1 MAELVCALACSHG
14 PLLAT
19 PPQMWDLRAGADR
32 ENKRHW
38 YRGRQMDY
46 ASLLAARQPGFH
58 EEASLAERQRRY
70 DACQRALDEMARRFR
85 AARPDV
91 AIILG
96 NDQREVFS
104 EDLTAGFT
112 VYAGEQIPNIP
123 LSEEQVRRLPPGVA
137 VAEEGHCPPGGA
149 VYPGAREVAE
159 GLVETLVGESFDV
172 AVSYRLPGGVDRQ
185 HGIPHAFGF
194 IYRRIMEDAPPP
206 SVPLFTNVGVPPN
219 RPRTRRCLQMGHALA
234 KAIRAMPEG
243 LRVAVVASGGFTH
256 FVVDEELDR
265 RILDAMQ
272 RGDEAALADV
282 PEAYFEGNTCEIK
295 SWYPL
300 AAAMNDLGRKME
312 LIDYVPCYR
321 TEAGTGSG
329 MAFASWR

>member
-96 NDQREVFS
+96 NDQREVFR

-300 AAAMNDLGRKME
+300 AAAMNDLGRKMK

>member
-1 MAELVCALACSHG
+1 MAEIVCALACSHG

-19 PPQMWDLRAGADR
+19 PPEMWDLRAGADR
-32 ENKRHW
+32 QNPRHW

-46 ASLLAARQPGFH
+46 ASLLAERAPGFQQ
-58 EEASLAERQRRY
+58 EASLAQRERRY
-70 DACQRALDEMARRFR
+70 AACQRALDEMARRFR
-85 AARPDV
+85 EARADV

-96 NDQREVFS
+96 NDQREVFR
-104 EDLTAGFT
+104 EDLTAAFT

-137 VAEEGHCPPGGA
+137 IAEEGHCPPGGA
-149 VYPGAREVAE
+149 VYPGARDTAE
-159 GLVETLVGESFDV
+159 SLVSALVGGGFDV
-172 AVSYRLPGGVDRQ
+172 AVSYRLPGGADRQ

-219 RPRTRRCLQMGHALA
+219 RPLTRRCLQVGHALT
-234 KAIRAMPEG
+234 KAIDALPAD
-243 LRVAVVASGGFTH
+243 LRVAVIASGGFTH

-265 RILDAMQ
+265 RILDAMGD
-272 RGDEAALADV
+272 GDEAALAAV
-282 PEAYFEGNTCEIK
+282 PESYFEGNTCEIK

-300 AAAMNDLGRKME
+300 VALMNDLGRRME

-329 MAFASWR
+329 MAFASWQ

>member
-1 MAELVCALACSHG
+1 MAEVVCALACSHG

-19 PPQMWDLRAGADR
+19 PPDMWDLRAGADR

-38 YRGRQMDY
+38 YRGRQMGY
-46 ASLLAARQPGFH
+46 ATLLAERQPGFH
-58 EEASLAERQRRY
+58 DEASLPQRQLRH

-96 NDQREVFS
+96 NDQREVFR

-112 VYAGEQIPNIP
+112 VYAGDEIPNTP

-149 VYPGAREVAE
+149 IYPGDRRTAESLVQALVA
-159 GLVETLVGESFDV
+159 ESFDV
-172 AVSYRLPGGVDRQ
+172 AVSYRLPGGADRQ

-206 SVPLFTNVGVPPN
+206 SVPVFTNVGVPPN
-219 RPRTRRCLQMGHALA
+219 RPLTRRCLQMGHALA
-234 KAIRAMPEG
+234 KGIAALPSD
-243 LRVAVVASGGFTH
+243 LRVAIVASGGFTH

-265 RILDAMQ
+265 RILDAMR
-272 RGDEAALADV
+272 RGDEAALAAV
-282 PEAYFEGNTCEIK
+282 PESHFEGNTCEIK

-300 AAAMNDLGRKME
+300 VAAMNDLGRRME
-312 LIDYVPCYR
+312 VIDYVPCYR

-329 MAFASWR
+329 MAFASWQ